1 MVTHICNPSTQGSG
15 VQGHPQQHSEFEAG
29 FSLKQNKQT
38 NKKRQRRSLVLQ
50 QLGDGLVWTAGYRRR
65 GVVGTYQRS
74 NLIEVCLGTTPCK
87 ELFTIC

>member
-1 MVTHICNPSTQGSG
+1 MVTHICNPSIQGSG

-29 FSLKQNKQT
+29 FCLKQNKQA
-38 NKKRQRRSLVLQ
+38 KKMQRYSLVLQ

-74 NLIEVCLGTTPCK
+74 NLIEMCLGTTLCK